1 MLDVEGR
8 YIRRRKLGKKQKKKK
23 IYFIVEIY
31 YFNE

>member
-1 MLDVEGR
+1 MLDVKGR
-8 YIRRRKLGKKQKKKK
+8 YIRRRKLGKKTKKEK